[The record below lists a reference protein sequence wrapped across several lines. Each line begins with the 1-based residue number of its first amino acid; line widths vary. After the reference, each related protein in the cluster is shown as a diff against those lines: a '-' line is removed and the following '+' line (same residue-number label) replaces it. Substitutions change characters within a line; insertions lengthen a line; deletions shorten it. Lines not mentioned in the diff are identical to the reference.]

1 MTQVRYLDE
10 WEAMQPEEPSSPDR
24 VLPLNLDYEEF
35 DN

>member
-10 WEAMQPEEPSSPDR
+10 WMEMQPDEPCSPDR
-24 VLPLNLDYEEF
+24 SLPNNLDYEEF